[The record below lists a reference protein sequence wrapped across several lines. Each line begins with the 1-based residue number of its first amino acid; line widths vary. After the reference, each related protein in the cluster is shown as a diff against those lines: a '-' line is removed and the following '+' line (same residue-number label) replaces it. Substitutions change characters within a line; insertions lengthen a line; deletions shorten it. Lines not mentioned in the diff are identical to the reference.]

1 MADLLDT
8 HCKFYDKFV
17 IYILCSDASIW
28 ISSKKKK
35 TGSTIKKLF
44 WTNFSATYVVLK
56 AQIRFLSNPCTCMK
70 VNKPLHY
77 CREVYL
83 SRVNID
89 LYYCTLEAQSTHWY
103 SRECS
108 PRNRCNQLMILS
120 LNRDIWNTVYSKA
133 IFTNAINTNMNI
145 WGDALKQCIKENVLV
160 RSL

>member
-8 HCKFYDKFV
+8 HCKFYDKFI

-35 TGSTIKKLF
+35 LAQQYRNYFGQISVPPMWF
-44 WTNFSATYVVLK
+44 LK
-56 AQIRFLSNPCTCMK
+56 HQIRFLSNPCTCMK

-145 WGDALKQCIKENVLV
+145 WGDALKQCIKENLLF

>member
-1 MADLLDT
+1 MTNLL
-8 HCKFYDKFV
+8 YISFV
-17 IYILCSDASIW
+17 LVHLYEFQV
-28 ISSKKKK
+28 KKK

-83 SRVNID
+83 SKVNID